1 MQRSMYADVHMNN
14 CIKDDSTF
22 NRWRG
27 LTSHQNFRIIV
38 SCRIFGSFSLTKH
51 FDPIVYLL
59 FLALLMGLCFGL
71 AHTPSMAFAYVWGS
85 LEHGICHFSMP
96 SDAAAPGS
104 PNLKCRTIFRVQI
117 FKYLIC
123 RRWLFTFGAVVAA
136 AGIFHS

>member
-51 FDPIVYLL
+51 FDPIVYLP
-59 FLALLMGLCFGL
+59 FLALLMAVFWLGTHTVYGVCLCLGITG
-71 AHTPSMAFAYVWGS
+71 ARDMS
-85 LEHGICHFSMP
+85 L
-96 SDAAAPGS
+96 
-104 PNLKCRTIFRVQI
+104 
-117 FKYLIC
+117 
-123 RRWLFTFGAVVAA
+123 
-136 AGIFHS
+136 